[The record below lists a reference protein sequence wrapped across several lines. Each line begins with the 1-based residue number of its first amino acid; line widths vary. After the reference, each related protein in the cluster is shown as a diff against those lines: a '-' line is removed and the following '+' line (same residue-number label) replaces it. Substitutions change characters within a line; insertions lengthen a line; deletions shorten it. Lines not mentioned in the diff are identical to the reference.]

1 MVRLVPPFCGG
12 GGGVA
17 RLARL
22 PVEPLR
28 SDPSWKHDDR
38 LGLTIVRRC
47 SSLGGVEE
55 VGGGGGGG
63 GEAEEEAESSGLLMC
78 PRPSGLC
85 SPGTGT
91 WSCAGRR
98 G

>member
-1 MVRLVPPFCGG
+1 MARLVRLSVGAWPDWPASLWSPSGQTRPGSTMTGWDKRSSGG
-12 GGGVA
+12 AVLWAGWRG
-17 RLARL
+17 
-22 PVEPLR
+22 
-28 SDPSWKHDDR
+28 W
-38 LGLTIVRRC
+38 
-47 SSLGGVEE
+47 
-55 VGGGGGGG
+55 GGGG

-85 SPGTGT
+85 SPEIGT